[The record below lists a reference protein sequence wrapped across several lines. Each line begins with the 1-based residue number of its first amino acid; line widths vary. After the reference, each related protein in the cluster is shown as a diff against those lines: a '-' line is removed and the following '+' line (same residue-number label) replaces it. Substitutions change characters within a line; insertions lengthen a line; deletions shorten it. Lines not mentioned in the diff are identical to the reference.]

1 MSRLPTNAISKIK
14 EHLIRRVN
22 ENIGNKGNHKAK
34 SSVQEQW
41 SNFSGFIEDDTQF
54 IAFVSDFEWSLNNE
68 NETQIGEL
76 AKKDLLAKNT
86 VLSKEEAELIY
97 LRLFYYVFKLLGQSG
112 LKRLSKIELSEQI
125 TKPQLSSHDNEQI
138 GLIKTLLNDLE
149 GRVSNLEGK
158 VSSNVKKIAAL
169 AADVGMLSRPDTTF
183 DYRRRSL
190 PTNPPALV
198 QNGSLRKLKVAEI
211 EPLFAQN
218 TWVSLQGV
226 NGSGKSQLAALVC
239 LKFDNYWWLD
249 LRSYNQDAEK
259 VTLLIESFLETISDC
274 AINHNR
280 EIWLGRVTRSLPNKT
295 ILVLN
300 DLPQTGE
307 NSALDELLVALAKV
321 LITSEV
327 RLLTTS
333 NFDIHRTIIQSFGS
347 SNLSEVRDFTFT
359 NEEIKEYMLNC
370 GLNIFVP
377 DYIDLIAN
385 LSHRN
390 PRLVSAIIYYLRSIE
405 REGNAVTLL
414 GALIN
419 KEFSSEILDDAQ
431 RSISRYIIDEEA
443 RELLYRL
450 SLIHWDFGKK
460 EVDAVSYA
468 GRRIRFPSEK
478 FSSLVNVW
486 IQKQHND
493 VFQISP
499 LIHDIG
505 ESNLPQQTVRN
516 VHIAIAESIISD
528 KKINQLSGSRSIM
541 SFSKRGRL

>member
-1 MSRLPTNAISKIK
+1 MLKSVSPSDERYLKIK

-239 LKFDNYWWLD
+239 LKFDNYWWL
-249 LRSYNQDAEK
+249 
-259 VTLLIESFLETISDC
+259 
-274 AINHNR
+274 
-280 EIWLGRVTRSLPNKT
+280 
-295 ILVLN
+295 
-300 DLPQTGE
+300 
-307 NSALDELLVALAKV
+307 EL
-321 LITSEV
+321 
-327 RLLTTS
+327 
-333 NFDIHRTIIQSFGS
+333 
-347 SNLSEVRDFTFT
+347 
-359 NEEIKEYMLNC
+359 
-370 GLNIFVP
+370 
-377 DYIDLIAN
+377 
-385 LSHRN
+385 
-390 PRLVSAIIYYLRSIE
+390 
-405 REGNAVTLL
+405 
-414 GALIN
+414 
-419 KEFSSEILDDAQ
+419 
-431 RSISRYIIDEEA
+431 
-443 RELLYRL
+443 
-450 SLIHWDFGKK
+450 
-460 EVDAVSYA
+460 
-468 GRRIRFPSEK
+468 
-478 FSSLVNVW
+478 
-486 IQKQHND
+486 
-493 VFQISP
+493 
-499 LIHDIG
+499 
-505 ESNLPQQTVRN
+505 
-516 VHIAIAESIISD
+516 
-528 KKINQLSGSRSIM
+528 KIV
-541 SFSKRGRL
+541 